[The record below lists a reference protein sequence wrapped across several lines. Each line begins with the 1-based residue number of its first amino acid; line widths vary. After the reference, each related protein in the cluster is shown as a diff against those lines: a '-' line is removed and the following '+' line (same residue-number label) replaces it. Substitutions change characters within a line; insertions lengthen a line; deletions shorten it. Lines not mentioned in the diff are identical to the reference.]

1 METEFIQ
8 ISTTSDDREV
18 LEKIAARL
26 VEDKVAACCQLEGP
40 VTSVYRWE
48 GKVESASEFRLLIKT
63 KAELFPSVEKT
74 IVELHGY
81 QRPQITAVP
90 VVAVSDGY
98 AAWIRDNTRECLRC
112 FLFLTGADFDNAVS
126 TPLIDDGPDRVNY
139 AVFGAAVQHNGC

>member
-63 KAELFPSVEKT
+63 KAALFPSVEKT

-98 AAWIRDNTRECLRC
+98 AAWIRDNTRE
-112 FLFLTGADFDNAVS
+112 A
-126 TPLIDDGPDRVNY
+126 
-139 AVFGAAVQHNGC
+139 